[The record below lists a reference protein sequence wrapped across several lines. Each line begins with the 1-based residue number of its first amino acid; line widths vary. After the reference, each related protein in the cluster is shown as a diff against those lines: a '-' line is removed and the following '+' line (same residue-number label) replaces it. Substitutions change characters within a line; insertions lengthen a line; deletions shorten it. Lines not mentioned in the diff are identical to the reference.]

1 MVEKLDSDNLNK
13 NLANMED
20 WYRAVIFDTSCN
32 VIAKKGIENVDDK
45 ELK

>member
-13 NLANMED
+13 NLEMMED

-32 VIAKKGIENVDDK
+32 VIAKKGMEKVDEK